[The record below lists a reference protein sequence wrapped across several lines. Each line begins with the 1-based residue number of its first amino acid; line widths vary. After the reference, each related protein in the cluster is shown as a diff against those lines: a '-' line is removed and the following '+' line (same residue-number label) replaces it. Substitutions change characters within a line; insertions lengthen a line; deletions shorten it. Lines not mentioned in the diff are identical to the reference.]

1 MNHWP
6 NISAVTVRFLEKTNI
21 FDLRVNKDFLSWIQD
36 TVNNFFFLKEIVKL
50 GFANIKNFSCERHH

>member
-6 NISAVTVRFLEKTNI
+6 NISAVTVRFLEKANI

-36 TVNNFFFLKEIVKL
+36 TVTIFFFKEIDKL
-50 GFANIKNFSCERHH
+50 GFANIKNFSCERYH